1 MLTDEQLDE
10 VAGGY
15 PAERF
20 FMVGI
25 ISEYYGSEGK
35 HGKIVDTS
43 NIKFSSDYLTGVVSK
58 FCSKAGV
65 DYRQNSDGYDEFKI
79 NGEWRNV
86 WWMIEPANRAETLA
100 FFDKKLG
107 LK

>member
-1 MLTDEQLDE
+1 M
-10 VAGGY
+10 
-15 PAERF
+15 
-20 FMVGI
+20 MGI

-43 NIKFSSDYLTGVVSK
+43 NIKFSSDYFTGVVSK

-86 WWMIEPANRAETLA
+86 WWMIEPANKAEA
-100 FFDKKLG
+100 VDFFDKKLG
-107 LK
+107 LN